1 MANETLR
8 FPLLLVSRWRAHT
21 PGRKCPSFGV
31 EEVVLF
37 RFNKMLN
44 WQKKTFFFSGG
55 GGGGIIKELCLGH
68 QNG

>member
-8 FPLLLVSRWRAHT
+8 FSLLLVSCWRART
-21 PGRKCPSFGV
+21 PGRKCPSLGV

-44 WQKKTFFFSGG
+44 WQELKFFSRE
-55 GGGGIIKELCLGH
+55 GGGIIKELCLGH

>member
-8 FPLLLVSRWRAHT
+8 FPLLLVSCWRART
-21 PGRKCPSFGV
+21 PGRKCPSLGV

-44 WQKKTFFFSGG
+44 WQKQTFFL
-55 GGGGIIKELCLGH
+55 GGGIIKELCLGH